1 MLTLLIATTFI
12 LVAATIVVAYL
23 PWHGAIAFALA
34 VAVLSQA
41 MIVTTVG
48 IAGLVIRSF
57 SPGVLLALAG
67 AWLVAAG
74 LVAYRRRRVRVPW
87 RERWR
92 ATIGL
97 LGPTLREPSVAIATV
112 LVVGTLAWRA
122 FLAVR
127 LPVVDYDGWS
137 YHLVFTDAWLQH
149 DALTLVPFRPWT
161 AGYPAATEMLTTWLA
176 AFTHSDTFTGFTSI
190 LPTRPRFWPRLASHD
205 RSVPTGAEPCSP
217 VCCSP

>member
-1 MLTLLIATTFI
+1 M
-12 LVAATIVVAYL
+12 
-23 PWHGAIAFALA
+23 
-34 VAVLSQA
+34 
-41 MIVTTVG
+41 
-48 IAGLVIRSF
+48 
-57 SPGVLLALAG
+57 
-67 AWLVAAG
+67 AAG

-176 AFTHSDTFTGFTSI
+176 AFTHSDTFTGFTFMAD
-190 LPTRPRFWPRLASHD
+190 PGRDCRPRLASHD